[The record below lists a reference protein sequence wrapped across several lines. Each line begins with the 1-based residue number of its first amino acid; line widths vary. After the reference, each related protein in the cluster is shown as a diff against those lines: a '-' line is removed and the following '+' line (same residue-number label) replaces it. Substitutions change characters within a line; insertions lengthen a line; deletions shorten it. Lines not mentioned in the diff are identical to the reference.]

1 MAKPKDDITTGEQI
15 ERVLDIIEDAGLF
28 DFFFEPEKNIL
39 TEAETKTLNTMIE
52 GQKTI
57 KDYKPSLDELAVW
70 NKIIEDSKA
79 KEYTF
84 KKTLMLKENRELTKE
99 LYKTLLPEAE
109 YKLSTAISEIARR
122 LPQIKSHCFY
132 QLRLT

>member
-122 LPQIKSHCFY
+122 LPQIKSEMGLSF
-132 QLRLT
+132 